1 MNDSEIIALYWE
13 RSEAALEATEKKYG
27 KLCRHIAMNILQNS
41 EDAEECVNDTYLGA
55 WNAIPPQKPAVLSA
69 YLCRIARN
77 CALKKYYYNN
87 SKKRNAQVEISLT
100 ELENCLVQTTEGAYP
115 FETEIAAKAISKFLR
130 TLNCESR
137 NVFMRRYWFFDSVSD
152 IADRFSISESKVKS
166 ILFRTR
172 GKLKKFLMKEG
183 IEI

>member
-1 MNDSEIIALYWE
+1 MNDSEIIALYWQ
-13 RSEAALEATEKKYG
+13 RSETAVKETEKKYG

-55 WNAIPPQKPAVLSA
+55 WNSIPPQRPTVLSA

-77 CALKKYYYNN
+77 CALNKYHYNN
-87 SKKRNAQVEISLT
+87 SKKRSAQVEISLT
-100 ELENCLVQTTEGAYP
+100 ELENCILKAPDIAQAC
-115 FETEIAAKAISKFLR
+115 ETEQLAKALSCFLR
-130 TLNCESR
+130 TLSYESR
-137 NVFMRRYWFFDSVSD
+137 NVFMRKYWFFDSVSD
-152 IADRFSISESKVKS
+152 IANRFLISESKVKS

-172 GKLKKFLMKEG
+172 GKLKEFLMKEG